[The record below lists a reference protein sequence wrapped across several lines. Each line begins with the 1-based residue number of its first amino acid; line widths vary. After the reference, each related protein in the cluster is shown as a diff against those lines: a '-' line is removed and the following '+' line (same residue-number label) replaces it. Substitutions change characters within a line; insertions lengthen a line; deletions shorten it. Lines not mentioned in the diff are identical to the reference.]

1 LTEKLG
7 GEAAVRAQFMDKGK
21 EHGKGKTREF
31 EQLKAEA
38 RDTEVTPDSVLETYI
53 RDKNVSLPEARRKT
67 ATLEERRVVEELSK
81 RVVGLERELR
91 RFRVD
96 LAAAPNLPELR
107 RALAKLARCRVWQE
121 PSPVDGKHR
130 TDALWAPDADA
141 FLCDVHA
148 MAGSHR
154 FDPGTL
160 HRPFAGLLLQ
170 PSLTPFRACPRLVH
184 ASDRRPRPA
193 TT

>member
-1 LTEKLG
+1 
-7 GEAAVRAQFMDKGK
+7 MDKGK

-107 RALAKLARCRVWQE
+107 RALAKLAETAADLELQL
-121 PSPVDGKHR
+121 SDG
-130 TDALWAPDADA
+130 DGEAQGQ
-141 FLCDVHA
+141 
-148 MAGSHR
+148 AGVTR
-154 FDPGTL
+154 
-160 HRPFAGLLLQ
+160 
-170 PSLTPFRACPRLVH
+170 
-184 ASDRRPRPA
+184 
-193 TT
+193 